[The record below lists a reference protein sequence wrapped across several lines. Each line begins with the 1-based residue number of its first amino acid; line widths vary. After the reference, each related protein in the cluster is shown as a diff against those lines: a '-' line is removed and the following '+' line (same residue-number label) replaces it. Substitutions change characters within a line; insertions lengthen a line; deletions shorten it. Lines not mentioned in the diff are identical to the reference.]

1 MRRGR
6 TGGATWRWGDPSS
19 AGCECSRRGEFWS
32 FKVVH
37 ALLGGLLTIGG
48 AFGALLVG
56 DGLKKQL
63 GGIDGRIAA
72 IDARLELIRS
82 TLVQFRVV
90 QSNGVILGALS
101 TGEGVRSEYRES
113 FIQLMFVLRRG
124 PALALVGELYLED
137 VEAFRRE
144 RDELD
149 RLMALAVAP
158 ERTKQSWDDV
168 LTFEMT
174 REGELMDLQDRFLVD
189 RAALQAERRSLEASI
204 DTATFT
210 GILVQQIGFVVILLA
225 GLIHQHA
232 ERRPAPSP
240 AIRETG

>member
-1 MRRGR
+1 MARGQSII
-6 TGGATWRWGDPSS
+6 GGLRVLA
-19 AGCECSRRGEFWS
+19 RGEFWS

-63 GGIDGRIAA
+63 ETINGQIAT
-72 IDARLELIRS
+72 IDARLESIRS

-113 FIQLMFVLRRG
+113 FIQLMFVLRRA
-124 PALALVGELYLED
+124 PALALVGELYPED

-149 RLMALAVAP
+149 RLMALAVAT

-189 RAALQAERRSLEASI
+189 RAALQAGRRSLEASI

-232 ERRPAPSP
+232 ERRAAPPA